1 LLVLRVGKKVFAEGY
16 FFPVGEAAMSETRVL
31 LGKIQALRQRL
42 EQAQGLANEARTAAA
57 ALVEET
63 ATAGRR
69 LVSFERFVEDG
80 DEHDNHIDRL
90 IRPLTGPAGGDGPLL
105 LPRQLTSRAR
115 RVLERGRELLL
126 RLRQLADAFDQS
138 EAGEG
143 ATVSLFARYDP
154 LAKLYRE
161 TVALTDTALRMIPL
175 FPDTTSAQLR
185 LCEGLEAILNV
196 VASRLLTLTVGVDR
210 QRQEAGR
217 VSCLAGLLTALEAG
231 QATGKQP
238 FLALAEEVLQDAQ
251 ECGPLRFLEG
261 DPRRPAHFI
270 ACHSLTAARVMGRI
284 IRHDPELRGRAMDAL
299 LAALVHDAGMLRVP
313 PEILTHP
320 GPLTDEQRRA
330 VESHCR
336 TGVNLI
342 APLLLDAPWLAEAVS
357 GHHERL
363 DGTGYPDG
371 LRDFQIA
378 PLTRL
383 LAVCDVYAS
392 FCTRRAHRP
401 ARETRTA
408 LTDTLL
414 LAEQGQL
421 DRHYA
426 ECLLHLSF
434 YPIGS
439 VVELAD
445 GAVGVVVATPQLRRD
460 LSSPARPVVALLTD
474 SQGRPLPLPHHVD
487 LAQCD
492 SPSIVRTLSSV
503 ESRDLLGTRFPE
515 WV

>member
-1 LLVLRVGKKVFAEGY
+1 
-16 FFPVGEAAMSETRVL
+16 MSETRVL

-42 EQAQGLANEARTAAA
+42 EQAQGLANEARSAAA

-63 ATAGRR
+63 AAATGWRLGTFER
-69 LVSFERFVEDG
+69 LVTESG
-80 DEHDNHIDRL
+80 EHDVRVDYA
-90 IRPLTGPAGGDGPLL
+90 IRPLTGPIGGDEAPPM
-105 LPRQLTSRAR
+105 PRQLTSRAR

-126 RLRQLADAFDQS
+126 RLRQLTDAFDRADS
-138 EAGEG
+138 DDAM
-143 ATVSLFARYDP
+143 TPPLFARRDP

-161 TVALTDTALRMIPL
+161 TVSLTDTALRMIPM

-196 VASRLLTLTVGVDR
+196 VAARSLTLTAGVER
-210 QRQEAGR
+210 HRQEAAR
-217 VSCLAGLLTALEAG
+217 VSRLAELLTALDKG
-231 QATGKQP
+231 QSIDKQP
-238 FLALAEEVLQDAQ
+238 FLELAEEVLNDAQ

-270 ACHSLTAARVMGRI
+270 ACHSLTTARVLGRI
-284 IRHDPELRGRAMDAL
+284 IRHDAELRGRPLDAL
-299 LAALVHDAGMLRVP
+299 LAALVHDVGMLRVP
-313 PEILTHP
+313 AALLAHP
-320 GPLTDEQRRA
+320 GPLDDEQRRA
-330 VESHCR
+330 IESHCHL
-336 TGVNLI
+336 GVRLV
-342 APLLLDAPWLAEAVS
+342 APLLLEAPWLAEAVS

-371 LRDFQIA
+371 LREFQLK

-383 LAVCDVYAS
+383 LAVCDVYAG
-392 FCTRRAHRP
+392 FCTRRAYRA

-445 GAVGVVVATPQLRRD
+445 GAVGVVVATPQPRLD

-474 SQGRPLPLPHHVD
+474 AQGQPLPLPHHVD

-492 SPSIVRTLSSV
+492 SPSIVRTLSSA
-503 ESRDLLGTRFPE
+503 ESRDLLGARFPE

>member
-1 LLVLRVGKKVFAEGY
+1 
-16 FFPVGEAAMSETRVL
+16 MSETRVL

-42 EQAQGLANEARTAAA
+42 EQAQGLANEARSAAA

-63 ATAGRR
+63 TTVGGGRR
-69 LVSFERFVEDG
+69 LAAFERLVADS
-80 DEHDNHIDRL
+80 DEHDAQVDGVL
-90 IRPLTGPAGGDGPLL
+90 RPLTGPAGGDEAPA

-115 RVLERGRELLL
+115 RVLERGQGLLL
-126 RLRQLADAFDQS
+126 RLRQLADAFEPADS
-138 EAGEG
+138 DMGP
-143 ATVSLFARYDP
+143 LPPPFDRRDP
-154 LAKLYRE
+154 LTRLYRE
-161 TVALTDTALRMIPL
+161 TIALTDTALRLIPL

-196 VASRLLTLTVGVDR
+196 VTARLLTLTAGVER
-210 QRQEAGR
+210 QRQESGR
-217 VSCLAGLLTALEAG
+217 IARLTDLLTALDTG
-231 QATGKQP
+231 QTIDRQP
-238 FLALAEEVLQDAQ
+238 FLELADEIWHDAQ

-261 DPRRPAHFI
+261 DPRRPAHFV
-270 ACHSLTAARVMGRI
+270 ACHGLTTARVLGRI
-284 IRHDPELRGRAMDAL
+284 LRHDPELRGRPHDAL
-299 LAALVHDAGMLRVP
+299 LAALVHDVGMLRVAS
-313 PEILTHP
+313 EILAQP
-320 GPLTDEQRRA
+320 GPLDDEQRRA
-330 VESHCR
+330 IEAHCHM
-336 TGVNLI
+336 GVTLV

-371 LRDFQIA
+371 LRDFQIK

-392 FCTRRAHRP
+392 LCTRRSHRA

-414 LAEQGQL
+414 MAEQGQL
-421 DRHYA
+421 DRHCA

-434 YPIGS
+434 YPVGS

-445 GAVGVVVATPQLRRD
+445 GAVGVVVATPQPRHD

-474 SQGRPLPLPHHVD
+474 AQG
-487 LAQCD
+487 
-492 SPSIVRTLSSV
+492 
-503 ESRDLLGTRFPE
+503 
-515 WV
+515 